1 MPAKRQRPII
11 LCILDGFGVAPDSSG
26 NAITRANT
34 PNFDIYKQ
42 RYPVM
47 TLRAAGE
54 AVGLSWGDMGNSEVG
69 HLSIGAGRVYYQ
81 TLPRINREIAQ
92 GHFYENPAFINAI
105 EHVKSN
111 KKSIHLIGLV
121 SVGGI
126 HSLDEHCYALLELCA
141 RHKVKNVYVHAI
153 LDGRD
158 SLYNAGID
166 FINNLQA
173 KMKEL
178 KVGKI
183 ASLSGRYYAMDRDK
197 RWDRVEKAYRAIAL
211 GKSEEMNKD
220 PIAAMEESYKKE
232 VYDEQFLPTVIT
244 KGGKPVA
251 EIQEGDAVI
260 SFNFRP
266 DRARQLTKAFTM
278 PSFDKF
284 ERAFMSQLY
293 FVTMTEYEKDLPVEV
308 AYPPIVIDN
317 TLAEVVSRAG
327 LKQLHIAETEKY
339 AHVTFFMNGTREE
352 PFPNEDRA
360 IIPSPRVASYDEKPE
375 MSAKEITDR
384 VTKDIKDDKYDLIIM
399 NYANPDMVGHTGNL
413 EATIKAIEALDEQI
427 GRLSEATLAADGVL
441 IITSDHGNAEE
452 LKNVATDEM
461 SKEHSTN
468 IVPIYIIGRQFEG
481 VVSPAGEIPGG
492 DLSLVRPV
500 GMLADIAPTVLKL
513 MGLAQSDQMTGEP
526 LI

>member
-1 MPAKRQRPII
+1 MPAKRQRPIV
-11 LCILDGFGVAPDSSG
+11 LCVLDGFGVAPDGNG

-92 GHFYENPAFINAI
+92 GHFFENPAFINAI

-121 SVGGI
+121 SGGGI

-158 SLYNAGID
+158 TLYNAGID
-166 FINNLQA
+166 YINNLQA

-197 RWDRVEKAYRAIAL
+197 RWDRVEKAYRAMVL
-211 GKSEEMNKD
+211 GKSEQMAKD
-220 PIAAMEESYKKE
+220 PIVAIEESYQKE

-251 EIQEGDAVI
+251 EIQEGDAAI
-260 SFNFRP
+260 FFNFRP
-266 DRARQLTKAFTM
+266 DRARQLTKAFSL

-284 ERAFMSQLY
+284 DRAYISQLY

-317 TLAEVVSRAG
+317 TLAEIVSRAG

-384 VTKDIKDDKYDLIIM
+384 VTKEIKADKYDLIIM
-399 NYANPDMVGHTGNL
+399 NYANPDMVGHTGNF
-413 EATIKAIEALDEQI
+413 EATVKAIEALDEQI

-500 GMLADIAPTVLKL
+500 GMLADIAPTVLKI
-513 MGLAQSDQMTGEP
+513 MGLATSEQMTGEP

>member
-1 MPAKRQRPII
+1 MPAKRQRPIV
-11 LCILDGFGVAPDSSG
+11 LCVIDGFGVAPDGGG
-26 NAITRANT
+26 NAVTRANT
-34 PNFDIYKQ
+34 PNFDIFKQ

-47 TLRAAGE
+47 TLRASGE
-54 AVGLSWGDMGNSEVG
+54 AVGLSWGEMGNSEVG

-92 GHFYENPAFINAI
+92 GHFFENPAFVNAI
-105 EHVKSN
+105 EHAKANRKSV
-111 KKSIHLIGLV
+111 HLVGLV
-121 SVGGI
+121 SGGGV
-126 HSLDEHCYALLELCA
+126 HSLDEHCYALLELCV
-141 RHKVKNVYVHAI
+141 RRKFKDVYVHAI

-158 SLYNAGID
+158 TLYNAGID
-166 FINNLQA
+166 YVNNLLA

-197 RWDRVEKAYRAIAL
+197 RWDRIEKAYRAMAL
-211 GKSEEMNKD
+211 GQSEETAKD
-220 PIAAMEESYKKE
+220 PVAAIEASYQKE
-232 VYDEQFLPTVIT
+232 VYDEQSVPTVIV
-244 KGGKPVA
+244 KGSQPIA
-251 EIQEGDAVI
+251 TIEEGDAVI
-260 SFNFRP
+260 FFNFRP
-266 DRARQLTKAFTM
+266 DRARQLTKAFTL

-284 ERAFMSQLY
+284 ERAYIRNLY

-308 AYPPIVIDN
+308 AYPPIVIDQ
-317 TLAEVVSRAG
+317 TLAEVVSRSG

-352 PFPNEDRA
+352 PFAGEERV
-360 IIPSPRVASYDEKPE
+360 IIPSPRVASYDEKPA

-384 VTKDIKDDKYDLIIM
+384 VTKDIKDDKFDLIIM
-399 NYANPDMVGHTGNL
+399 NYANPDMVAHTGNL
-413 EATIKAIEALDEQI
+413 EATIKAVEALDEQI
-427 GRLSEATLAADGVL
+427 GRLAEATLAADGVL

-481 VVSPAGEIPGG
+481 MVSPAGEIPGG

-500 GMLADIAPTVLKL
+500 GMLADVAPTVLKI
-513 MGLAQSDQMTGEP
+513 MGLSQPETMTGEP